1 MIDQVGQVAGR
12 VLITIVTF
20 APLIFYAVLLVV
32 VWRWG
37 AVVLRELKAINKHLE
52 KMSQRDSG

>member
-1 MIDQVGQVAGR
+1 MDQTDSVAGR
-12 VLITIVTF
+12 LLISMLAF
-20 APLIFYAVLLVV
+20 APLIFYAFLLVV

-52 KMSQRDSG
+52 KMSQRDSR

>member
-1 MIDQVGQVAGR
+1 MDQIGQVAGR

-20 APLIFYAVLLVV
+20 APLIFYVVLLVI

-37 AVVLRELKAINKHLE
+37 TVIVRELKAINKQLE

>member
-1 MIDQVGQVAGR
+1 MDQTDSVAGR
-12 VLITIVTF
+12 LLITIVTF
-20 APLIFYAVLLVV
+20 APLIFYAFLLVV

-37 AVVLRELKAINKHLE
+37 SVVLRELKAINKHLE

>member
-1 MIDQVGQVAGR
+1 MHQTDSVAGR

-20 APLIFYAVLLVV
+20 APLIFYAILLVV

-37 AVVLRELKAINKHLE
+37 AVVLGELKAMNKHLE
-52 KMSQRDSG
+52 KMSQHDSD

>member
-1 MIDQVGQVAGR
+1 MDEVGQVAGR

-20 APLIFYAVLLVV
+20 APLIFYAVLLIV

-37 AVVLRELKAINKHLE
+37 AVVVRELKSMNKHLE
-52 KMSQRDSG
+52 KMSQHDSG

>member
-1 MIDQVGQVAGR
+1 MDQTDSVAGR
-12 VLITIVTF
+12 LLITIVAF

-37 AVVLRELKAINKHLE
+37 AVVLRELKAMNKHLE
-52 KMSQRDSG
+52 KMSQRDSE